1 MTVPRRRLLP
11 RPPGRFTT
19 DPETAFWQGH
29 VQIGALSTAVCA
41 AAGLLYAVATPE
53 RPHRLAVMVVGALAL
68 LSAPA
73 ILTRPVA
80 ARLTGPGR
88 EPWLYAWSAS
98 LLLAVTFASV
108 LDGGARSPIAALY
121 AASLVFT
128 AMGFGRSGAIVMGS
142 AAVAGYLLT
151 CLAGAPGLW
160 NVVLTACALA
170 VVAATCTLTA
180 DRLRASLVAQ
190 QQLTEQLRDQAS
202 RDGLTGCLNHR
213 AFLERLEEEIS
224 RARRTRQPL
233 GFVMLDLDDFK
244 RANDTHGHVA
254 ADELLSELGAALRHC
269 VRTCDVVGRIGGD
282 EFAILAP
289 GSDERETLAL
299 AERVERELRSVGTG
313 LEVGV
318 SAGITVLHDEDDARG
333 LRHRAD
339 EALYAA
345 KRSRRGTGRV
355 RAHGAARGR
364 RAGSLPQPPS

>member
-1 MTVPRRRLLP
+1 MTVLRRRSLP
-11 RPPGRFTT
+11 RPPARAEVE
-19 DPETAFWQGH
+19 PETAFWQGH
-29 VQIGALSTAVCA
+29 VRIGAMSTAFCA
-41 AAGLLYAVATPE
+41 AVGLLYAVATPD
-53 RPHRLAVMVVGALAL
+53 RPHRLAVMVVGVLAL
-68 LSAPA
+68 VSSPV
-73 ILTRPVA
+73 ILTRPVV

-88 EPWLYAWSAS
+88 EPWLYAWSAT
-98 LLLAVTFASV
+98 LLLAVTVATL
-108 LDGGARSPIAALY
+108 LDGGAGSPLAALF

-128 AMGFGRSGAIVMGS
+128 AMGFGRGGAIVMGS

-151 CLAGAPGLW
+151 CLAGAPRAW

-170 VVAATCTLTA
+170 VVAATCSLTA
-180 DRLRASLVAQ
+180 DRLRSSLAAQ
-190 QQLTEQLRDQAS
+190 VLLTEQLRDQAS
-202 RDGLTGCLNHR
+202 HDGLTGCLNHR

-269 VRTCDVVGRIGGD
+269 VRACDVVGRIGGD

-289 GSDERETLAL
+289 GSDEHDTRAL

-313 LEVGV
+313 LAVGV
-318 SAGITVLHDEDDARG
+318 SAGTTVLHEGDDARAV
-333 LRHRAD
+333 RHRAD

-345 KRSRRGTGRV
+345 KRSRRGSARP
-355 RAHGAARGR
+355 RSHGGARGR
-364 RAGSLPQPPS
+364 LAGVRRDPPS

>member
-1 MTVPRRRLLP
+1 MTLPGRRVLL
-11 RPPGRFTT
+11 RPPARAVA

-29 VQIGALSTAVCA
+29 VRIGAFSTAVCA
-41 AAGLLYAVATPE
+41 AVGLLYAVATPE

-68 LSAPA
+68 LSAPV
-73 ILTRPVA
+73 ILTRPVVS
-80 ARLTGPGR
+80 RLTGPGR
-88 EPWLYAWSAS
+88 EPWLYGWSAS
-98 LLLAVTFASV
+98 LLLAVTLATV
-108 LDGGARSPIAALY
+108 LDGGAGSPLAALF

-128 AMGFGRSGAIVMGS
+128 AMGFGRGGAIVMGS

-151 CLAGAPGLW
+151 CLAGAPGAW
-160 NVVLTACALA
+160 NVVVNACALA

-180 DRLRASLVAQ
+180 DRLRSSLAAQ
-190 QQLTEQLRDQAS
+190 EELTDQLRDQAS

-233 GFVMLDLDDFK
+233 GFVMLDVDDFK

-254 ADELLSELGAALRHC
+254 GDELLSELGAALRRC

-282 EFAILAP
+282 EFAVLAP
-289 GSDERETLAL
+289 GSDERDTLVL

-318 SAGITVLHDEDDARG
+318 SAGIAVLHDEDDARG

-345 KRSRRGTGRV
+345 KRSRRTGGRS
-355 RAHGAARGR
+355 HARGGARNRLAGLR
-364 RAGSLPQPPS
+364 RDPSS

>member
-11 RPPGRFTT
+11 RPPARTPT

-29 VQIGALSTAVCA
+29 VQIGALSTVVCA
-41 AAGLLYAVATPE
+41 SIGLLYAASTPD
-53 RPHRLAVMVVGALAL
+53 RPHRLAVMLVGTVAL
-68 LSAPA
+68 LSAPV
-73 ILTRPVA
+73 ILSRPVV

-98 LLLAVTFASV
+98 LLLAVTVAAV
-108 LDGGARSPIAALY
+108 LDGGAGSPLAALF

-128 AMGFGRSGAIVMGS
+128 AMGFGRGGAVVMGS
-142 AAVAGYLLT
+142 AAVGGYLLT
-151 CLAGAPGLW
+151 CLAGAPGPW
-160 NVVLTACALA
+160 NVVVTACALT
-170 VVAATCTLTA
+170 VMAATCTLTA
-180 DRLRASLVAQ
+180 ERLRASRAAQ
-190 QQLTEQLRDQAS
+190 EELTEQLRDQAS

-244 RANDTHGHVA
+244 HANDTHGHVA
-254 ADELLSELGAALRHC
+254 ADELLSELGAALRQC
-269 VRTCDVVGRIGGD
+269 VRACDVVGRIGGD
-282 EFAILAP
+282 EFAVLAP
-289 GSDERETLAL
+289 GSDEQETLAL

-318 SAGITVLHDEDDARG
+318 SAGIAVLHDQDDARE

-345 KRSRRGTGRV
+345 KRGRRTTGRNHTRSRRTGV
-355 RAHGAARGR
+355 RRD
-364 RAGSLPQPPS
+364 PPT

>member
-1 MTVPRRRLLP
+1 MTVPRRRLLLRAP
-11 RPPGRFTT
+11 LQAEA

-29 VQIGALSTAVCA
+29 VRIGALSTAVCA
-41 AAGLLYAVATPE
+41 GVGLVYAGATPDG
-53 RPHRLAVMVVGALAL
+53 PHRLAVMSVGVLAL
-68 LSAPA
+68 LSSPV
-73 ILTRPVA
+73 ILTRRVVS
-80 ARLTGPGR
+80 RLTGAGR

-98 LLLAVTFASV
+98 LLLAVTLGTV
-108 LDGGARSPIAALY
+108 LDGGARSPLTALF

-128 AMGFGRSGAIVMGS
+128 AMGFGRSGAIVMG
-142 AAVAGYLLT
+142 AATVGGYLLT
-151 CLAGAPGLW
+151 CVAGAPGTW

-180 DRLRASLVAQ
+180 GRLRSSLSVQ
-190 QQLTEQLRDQAS
+190 QELTEQLRDQAS

-254 ADELLSELGAALRHC
+254 ADELLSALGAALRRC
-269 VRTCDVVGRIGGD
+269 VRVCDVVGRIGGD

-289 GSDERETLAL
+289 GSDEQETLAL
-299 AERVERELRSVGTG
+299 AERVEQELRSVGTG

-318 SAGITVLHDEDDARG
+318 SAGISVLGDADDARE

-345 KRSRRGTGRV
+345 KRSRRGTGRS
-355 RAHGAARGR
+355 RAHGGARGR
-364 RAGSLPQPPS
+364 LARVLREPPA